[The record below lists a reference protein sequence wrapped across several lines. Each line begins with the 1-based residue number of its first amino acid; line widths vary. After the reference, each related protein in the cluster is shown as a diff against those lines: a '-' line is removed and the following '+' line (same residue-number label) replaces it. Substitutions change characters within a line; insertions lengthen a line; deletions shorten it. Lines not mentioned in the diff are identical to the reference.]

1 MIGIKE
7 IAYVT
12 AASVA
17 LSIVIFAWYAF
28 GAPLTQLD
36 LTSDVNQM
44 ILVGIGVVI
53 CFVAYA
59 FSKPEF

>member
-1 MIGIKE
+1 MIGMKE

-17 LSIVIFAWYAF
+17 LTLVLFAWYAF
-28 GAPLTQLD
+28 GAPMTALD
-36 LTSDVNQM
+36 LTSDVNQFA
-44 ILVGIGVVI
+44 LVGIGIVI

-59 FSKPEF
+59 LSKPEF